1 MKAFPYS
8 SLRERFDPRFY
19 FVVGPDDCGNRPILD
34 VVAKALDGGVS
45 FVQLRAKTQDVS
57 QIVSLAS
64 DIANEIAGHHVSD
77 SVAFVIDDRVD
88 AALQARQ
95 QGIKV
100 DGVHIGQDVLD
111 PVVARKLL
119 GPDAI
124 IGLSANPVDEVRE
137 ANALPAGTID
147 YIGAGP
153 LHMTATK
160 PDSAVLDGNGEATTL
175 DAESIDAMCTISKYP
190 LIVGGGVK
198 IDDIPM
204 LAKTQADGWFVVSAI
219 AAAADPEQAARE
231 LVDNWT
237 AIRGD
242 ETVRY
247 ADRKHSATKL
257 PAVLTIAT
265 TDSSGG
271 AGVPADLKTML
282 ANDVFGE
289 CVIAGIT
296 AQNTKGVQ
304 EIAAVDPKMVG
315 AQIDSVFDDIRPS
328 AVKIGVIV
336 GVESVK
342 MVARKLKDHESSNIV
357 VDPVMVATSG
367 SSLAADDT
375 IAEEIKELF
384 PIATVITPNIPEA
397 QVLAQMPIGNHADME
412 TAAVQLAK
420 DYGIAVLV
428 KGGHGVDDA
437 NDVLALPDGRTT
449 WFEGEHIDNTNTHG
463 TGCTLSSAIASY
475 LALGESLEDAIT
487 DAKAYLSG
495 ALRANLNLGAGH
507 GPMDHA
513 WTMH

>member
-1 MKAFPYS
+1 M
-8 SLRERFDPRFY
+8 RDRFDLRFY

-34 VVAKALDGGVS
+34 VVAKALDGGAS
-45 FVQLRAKTQDVS
+45 FIQLRAKTQDVAE
-57 QIVSLAS
+57 IVSLAN
-64 DIANEIAGHHVSD
+64 DIAEEIAGHHVEH
-77 SVAFVIDDRVD
+77 SVAFVVDDRVD
-88 AALQARQ
+88 AALEARAK
-95 QGIKV
+95 GIKV
-100 DGVHIGQDVLD
+100 DGVHIGQDDLD

-124 IGLSANPVDEVRE
+124 IGLSAKTVDEVRE
-137 ANALPAGTID
+137 ANHLPEGTID

-160 PDSAVLDGNGEATTL
+160 PESMIVDENGDITTL
-175 DAESIDAMCTISKYP
+175 NVSSIDEMRTMSKYP

-198 IDDIPM
+198 ADDIPM
-204 LAKTQADGWFVVSAI
+204 LAKTKADGWFVVSAI
-219 AAAADPEQAARE
+219 AGATDPEQATRR
-231 LVDNWT
+231 LVDDWT

-242 ETVRY
+242 EKPRY
-247 ADRKHSATKL
+247 TGRKPAATKL

-271 AGVPADLKTML
+271 AGIPADLKTML

-289 CVIAGIT
+289 CVVAGIT
-296 AQNTKGVQ
+296 AQNTTGVQ
-304 EIAAVDPKMVG
+304 AIAAVDPSIVG
-315 AQIDSVFDDIRPS
+315 AQIDSVFDDIRPT

-342 MVARKLKDHESSNIV
+342 TVARKLRDHQATNIV

-375 IAEEIKELF
+375 IAEEISSLF

-397 QVLAQMPIGNHADME
+397 QVLAQMPIGNQADME

-420 DYGIAVLV
+420 DYGTCVLV
-428 KGGHGVDDA
+428 KGGHGVKDA
-437 NDVLALPDGRTT
+437 DDVLAFPTGAVT
-449 WFEGEHIDNTNTHG
+449 WFEGERIANDNTHG

-475 LALGESLEDAIT
+475 LAQGEDLEDAVR

-495 ALRANLNLGAGH
+495 ALRANLNLGKGH
-507 GPMDHA
+507 GPIGRMPGRCTEQKA
-513 WTMH
+513 I